1 MEKREQS
8 SKNLILVGGVL
19 AVMVVII
26 ALTIYSKKKK
36 GDGGDK
42 GTDTFG
48 ETVRSLFYTAL
59 VGVIGFIGVKLS
71 RGQTARKIHRKRVLD
86 TEHPTYTDKYLD
98 TSWSTYVNNDVL
110 IAAAGAYWAD
120 KFPKDNFVFDT
131 KNFPGILE
139 IYEFL
144 RKEVPEIAQLP
155 SQLTKATFAKITK
168 LEEVLSKHMKS
179 DVMFQVYEKTTK
191 KLKRVDAA
199 FRHSNDQCGD
209 RCIRLVTAG
218 GKVGLLIRAT
228 YGYILRE
235 DHVDALPSFKLGA
248 DNVYKTEQGF
258 TTKDNESSEYITMN
272 DVEKRL
278 LLFLY
283 NIQRKD
289 VQLVVESATN
299 VVRIM
304 YRGSKKLALTF
315 LLDIVDIYFKREKEN
330 EYKAATSKSKK
341 LNRLE
346 GEFDEVNDLESILE
360 VAEVY
365 KQRGPIGVEQTVVNS
380 AELYR
385 LLQQEKK

>member
-1 MEKREQS
+1 MEKRKREQS

-26 ALTIYSKKKK
+26 GLTIYSKKKNA
-36 GDGGDK
+36 DDK
-42 GTDTFG
+42 GEDTFG

-98 TSWSTYVNNDVL
+98 TSWTTYVNNDVL

-155 SQLTKATFAKITK
+155 SHLTKATFAKITK

-179 DVMFQVYEKTTK
+179 DVTFQMYEKTTK

-199 FRHSNDQCGD
+199 FRHPNDQCGD

-235 DHVDALPSFKLGA
+235 DNAAALPSFKLGA

-258 TTKDNESSEYITMN
+258 TTKDNESSEYIAMN
-272 DVEKRL
+272 DTEKRL

-283 NIQRKD
+283 NIQQQH
-289 VQLVVESATN
+289 VQSVVESATN

-315 LLDIVDIYFKREKEN
+315 LLDIVDIYFKREN
-330 EYKAATSKSKK
+330 ADEYKAATSKSKK

-365 KQRGPIGVEQTVVNS
+365 KQRGPVGVEKTVVNS
-380 AELYR
+380 SELYR